1 LNGNANLA
9 LNATNTTLYQFEE
22 QVIQNALISPDIVS
36 ILGYG
41 YYKQHQKEVTAIS
54 IDGVAPS
61 ETKSYPFIT
70 PMYIYTDAELI
81 RKRPEVRGFVNF
93 YLQNVDAEV
102 EDADSLA
109 LEETALN
116 ASQQKLLNVLR
127 RAE

>member
-1 LNGNANLA
+1 M
-9 LNATNTTLYQFEE
+9 YQFEE
-22 QVIQNALISPDIVS
+22 QVIQNAIINPDIVS

-41 YYKQHQKEVTAIS
+41 YYKQHKKEVTAIS
-54 IDGVAPS
+54 IDGIAPS
-61 ETKSYPFIT
+61 ETKSYPFTT

-81 RKRPEVRGFVNF
+81 KKRPEVRGFVNF

-116 ASQQKLLNVLR
+116 ASRMKLLNVLG